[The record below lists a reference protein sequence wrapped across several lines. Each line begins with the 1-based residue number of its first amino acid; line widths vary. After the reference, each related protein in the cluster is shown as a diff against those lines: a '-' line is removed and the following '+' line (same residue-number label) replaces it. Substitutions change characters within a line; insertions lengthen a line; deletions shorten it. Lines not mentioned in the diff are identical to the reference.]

1 MSDSSTDRLIA
12 ALAAEAKPV
21 RPLAPPLRRA
31 LATLAALVLAG
42 ALLVLWQGNVA
53 GLAARYAGRE
63 ALMVGEMAAM
73 LATALLAVT
82 GAFFLAVPGRSRRWL
97 LAPLPAFAAWLAL
110 SGLGC
115 WQDVLRMGAAGWRLG
130 HGGDCLLFIL
140 AAGAAVGAP
149 LFRQLSR
156 ARPIEPLPVALLGG
170 LGAAALSAFLLQFF
184 HPFGLTA
191 IDLAVHVAAV
201 LAVVALSAL
210 GRRRMLAPA

>member
-1 MSDSSTDRLIA
+1 MSDASTGRLIA

-21 RPLAPPLRRA
+21 RPLASPLRRA
-31 LATLAALVLAG
+31 LATLVALGLAG
-42 ALLVLWQGNVA
+42 TVLVLWLGDLA

-63 ALMVGEMAAM
+63 GLMIAEMAAM
-73 LATALLAVT
+73 LTTAGLAVT

-97 LAPLPAFAAWLAL
+97 LAPLPPFATWLAL

-115 WQDVLRMGAAGWRLG
+115 RQDVTRMGGAGWRLG
-130 HGGDCLLFIL
+130 DGGDCLLFIL
-140 AAGAAVGAP
+140 AASIVVGAP
-149 LFRQLSR
+149 LLWRLSR

-201 LAVVALSAL
+201 LAVVAISAL
-210 GRRRMLAPA
+210 VRRRTLAPA